1 VGGEVLPRPM
11 NGVANTRIA
20 AMRCFRTVETV
31 VLAEAAGAVVA
42 DNAFECHSIEWLMQ
56 NAHVRPSL

>member
-1 VGGEVLPRPM
+1 M
-11 NGVANTRIA
+11 NRVANTRIA

-56 NAHVRPSL
+56 NAHTRPSL